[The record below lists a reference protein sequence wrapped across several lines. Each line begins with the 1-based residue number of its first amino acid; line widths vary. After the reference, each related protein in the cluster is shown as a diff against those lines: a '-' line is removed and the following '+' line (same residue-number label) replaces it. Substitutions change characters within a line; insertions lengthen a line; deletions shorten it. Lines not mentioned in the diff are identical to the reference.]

1 MYCLQVRKSTY
12 QFCRRVPIDLRLKFP
27 NPSIRHSLHT
37 KDFSEA
43 KRRRNTLLVHY
54 DNEFQRLRTDHYSPA
69 RLSMNAFQSAPVAIV
84 PQACVQTQTAAENT
98 VVSDSISLADLSS
111 FYMAKLR
118 LGGNKKT
125 IQDFSSSIDVAVQ
138 YFGSGTHASAINRS
152 MVREFMSFL
161 ARIPVRFALSKKTR
175 GRPIQEVV
183 EIAEKL
189 NMERSS
195 IPTVNKRL
203 DVLSA
208 VFNYG
213 IEEDKVSKNPFVNL
227 RMKEVKKAKSKR
239 QPMGEQDLRKLFNG
253 LTKGSEDFWVTMI
266 AAYQGARQNEILQL
280 RREDI
285 YKERGTWVISFHDR
299 FDDNSLKTES
309 SVRVVPVHHYLVS
322 SGFPDWV
329 VLMGKGERLFQSASL
344 GIYGNYSQTYSKHI
358 NAVFRSLGVTN
369 HFHSL
374 RHSFRDACREA
385 EVASDIA
392 DYLGGWSGSTSVS
405 RSYGSLEF
413 SLNHMKRQLD
423 KVSYL
428 TNAGVMLCEV
438 LSSCR

>member
-27 NPSIRHSLHT
+27 NPSIRHSLQT

-54 DNEFQRLRTDHYSPA
+54 DNEFQRLRDDQNSPA

-84 PQACVQTQTAAENT
+84 PQACVQTQAAAENT

-138 YFGSGTHASAINRS
+138 YFGSDTNASSISRE
-152 MVREFMSFL
+152 MVRTFMLFL
-161 ARIPVRFALSKKTR
+161 AKLPVRFALSKKTR

-183 EIAEKL
+183 EIAEQL
-189 NMERSS
+189 NLERSS
-195 IPTVNKRL
+195 IPTINKRL

-208 VFNYG
+208 VFSYG
-213 IEEDKVSKNPFVNL
+213 LEEDKVAKNPFVNL
-227 RMKEVKKAKSKR
+227 RMKEARKAKSKR
-239 QPMGEQDLRKLFNG
+239 QPMGEHDLTKLFTG
-253 LTKGSEDFWVTMI
+253 LTQGSEDFWVTMI

-285 YKERGTWVISFHDR
+285 FKERDTWVISFHDR

-309 SVRVVPVHHYLVS
+309 SVRVVPIHHHLIS
-322 SGFPDWV
+322 LGLADWV
-329 VLMGKGERLFQSASL
+329 ASIGKGQRLFQSASL

-358 NAVFRSLGVTN
+358 NAVFRSLRVTN

-385 EVASDIA
+385 EVPSDIA
-392 DYLGGWSGSTSVS
+392 DYLGGWSGSASVS
-405 RSYGSLEF
+405 RSYGALEF
-413 SLNHMKRQLD
+413 SLNHMKRQLN
-423 KVSYL
+423 KVSYF
-428 TNAGVMLCEV
+428 
-438 LSSCR
+438 S

>member
-12 QFCRRVPIDLRLKFP
+12 QYCRRVPTDLLVRFP
-27 NPSIRHSLHT
+27 NPTIRHSLET
-37 KDFSEA
+37 KDLSEA

-54 DNEFQRLRTDHYSPA
+54 DNEFQRLRADKYSSP
-69 RLSMNAFQSAPVAIV
+69 RLASNYFQPKLVAEVPQSAPQLFIS
-84 PQACVQTQTAAENT
+84 TKNT
-98 VVSDSISLADLSS
+98 ELCEAISLLDLSA
-111 FYMAKLR
+111 FYMAKLN
-118 LGGNKKT
+118 LGENKKT
-125 IQDFSSSIDVAVQ
+125 IQDFSSSIDVALQ
-138 YFGSGTHASAINRS
+138 YFGLDTDASVINRT
-152 MVREFMSFL
+152 MVREFMLFL
-161 ARIPVRFALSKKTR
+161 TRVPVRFALSKKTR

-183 EIAEKL
+183 EIADKF

-195 IPTVNKRL
+195 ISTINKRL

-213 IEEDKVSKNPFVNL
+213 LQEDKVAKNPFANL
-227 RMKEVKKAKSKR
+227 RIKEVKKAKSKR
-239 QPMGEQDLRKLFNG
+239 QPMGEQDLGKLFSN
-253 LTKGSEDFWVTMI
+253 LTQGSEDFWVTMI

-285 YKERGTWVISFHDR
+285 YRERGTWVISFHDR

-309 SVRVVPVHHYLVS
+309 SVRVVPVHHHLVTL
-322 SGFPDWV
+322 GLADWV
-329 VLMGKGERLFQSASL
+329 AEIGSGQRLFQTASL

-358 NAVFRSLGVTN
+358 NAVFRGLGVTN

-413 SLNHMKRQLD
+413 SLSHMQSQLN

-428 TNAGVMLCEV
+428 
-438 LSSCR
+438 SSRIV

>member
-1 MYCLQVRKSTY
+1 MYCLKVRKSTY
-12 QFCRRVPIDLRLKFP
+12 QFCRRVPIDLRLKFS

-43 KRRRNTLLVHY
+43 KRRRKTLLVHY
-54 DNEFQRLRTDHYSPA
+54 DNEFQRLRVDQYSPA

-84 PQACVQTQTAAENT
+84 SQTCVQAQPAAENA
-98 VVSDSISLADLSS
+98 VGSDSISLADLSS

-125 IQDFSSSIDVAVQ
+125 IQDFSSSIDVALQ
-138 YFGSGTHASAINRS
+138 YFGSDTKASSINRE
-152 MVREFMSFL
+152 MVRTFMLFL
-161 ARIPVRFALSKKTR
+161 AKLPVRFALSKKTR

-183 EIAEKL
+183 EIAQQL
-189 NMERSS
+189 NLECSS

-203 DVLSA
+203 DVLRA
-208 VFNYG
+208 VFSYG
-213 IEEDKVSKNPFVNL
+213 LEEDKVAKNPFVNL
-227 RMKEVKKAKSKR
+227 RMKEAKKAKSKR
-239 QPMGEQDLRKLFNG
+239 QPMGEHDLTKLFNG
-253 LTKGSEDFWVTMI
+253 LTLGSEDFWVTMI

-285 YKERGTWVISFHDR
+285 FKERDTWVISFHDR

-309 SVRVVPVHHYLVS
+309 SVRVVPVHRHLIS
-322 SGFPDWV
+322 LGLGDWV
-329 VLMGKGERLFQSASL
+329 EAIGKGERLFQSASL
-344 GIYGNYSQTYSKHI
+344 GIYGNYSQAYSKHI
-358 NAVFRSLGVTN
+358 NAVFRSLRVTN

-405 RSYGSLEF
+405 RSYGALEF
-413 SLNHMKRQLD
+413 SLSHMKRQLN
-423 KVSYL
+423 KVSYF
-428 TNAGVMLCEV
+428 N
-438 LSSCR
+438 

>member
-12 QFCRRVPIDLRLKFP
+12 QFCRRVPIDLRVQFP
-27 NPSIRHSLHT
+27 NLTIRHSLQT

-54 DNEFQRLRTDHYSPA
+54 DNEFQRLRADKYSSP
-69 RLSMNAFQSAPVAIV
+69 RLSSNYFQSEPVAEVLQSAP
-84 PQACVQTQTAAENT
+84 QLFMSTKNT
-98 VVSDSISLADLSS
+98 EVCEAISLSDLSA
-111 FYMAKLR
+111 FYMAKLT

-125 IQDFSSSIDVAVQ
+125 IQDFSSSIDVALQ
-138 YFGSGTHASAINRS
+138 YFGLDTEASAINRS
-152 MVREFMSFL
+152 MVREFMLFL
-161 ARIPVRFALSKKTR
+161 TRIPVRFTLSKKTR

-183 EIAEKL
+183 EIADKL

-195 IPTVNKRL
+195 ISTVNKRL

-213 IEEDKVSKNPFVNL
+213 REEDKVSKNPFVNL

-239 QPMGEQDLRKLFNG
+239 QPMGEQDLGKLFSN

-285 YKERGTWVISFHDR
+285 YRERGTWVISFHDR
-299 FDDNSLKTES
+299 FDNNSLKTES
-309 SVRVVPVHHYLVS
+309 SVRIVPVHQHLVS
-322 SGFPDWV
+322 SGLADWV
-329 VLMGKGERLFQSASL
+329 AKIGGGERLFQTASL

-413 SLNHMKRQLD
+413 SLSHMKRQLD
-423 KVSYL
+423 KVSYP
-428 TNAGVMLCEV
+428 N
-438 LSSCR
+438 

>member
-12 QFCRRVPIDLRLKFP
+12 QFCRRVPNDLRLKFS
-27 NPSIRHSLHT
+27 NPTIRHSLQT
-37 KDFSEA
+37 KDYSEA

-54 DNEFQRLRTDHYSPA
+54 DNEFQRLRLNLNSSALSAVNVCISSPA
-69 RLSMNAFQSAPVAIV
+69 TPAP
-84 PQACVQTQTAAENT
+84 NL
-98 VVSDSISLADLSS
+98 SLASQYIDEQVVIGKSMTLLDLSS
-111 FYMAKLR
+111 FYMAKLK

-125 IQDFSSSIDVAVQ
+125 IQDFSSSIDVALQ
-138 YFGSGTHASAINRS
+138 YFGSDINASSINRE
-152 MVREFMSFL
+152 MVRAFMLFL
-161 ARIPVRFALSKKTR
+161 AKLPVRFALSKKTR
-175 GRPIQEVV
+175 GRPVQEVV
-183 EIAEKL
+183 EIADQL
-189 NMERSS
+189 NLERSS

-203 DVLSA
+203 DVLRA
-208 VFNYG
+208 VFSYG
-213 IEEDKVSKNPFVNL
+213 VEEEKVAKNPFVNL

-239 QPMGEQDLRKLFNG
+239 QPMGEQDLGKLFSS
-253 LTKGSEDFWVTMI
+253 LIKGSEDFWVTMI

-285 YKERGTWVISFHDR
+285 YSERGTWVISFHDR

-309 SVRVVPVHHYLVS
+309 SVRIVPLHQHLVS
-322 SGFPDWV
+322 LGLSDWAAKI
-329 VLMGKGERLFQSASL
+329 GRGERLFQSASL

-385 EVASDIA
+385 EVDSDIA

-405 RSYGSLEF
+405 CSYGSLEF
-413 SLNHMKRQLD
+413 SLSHMKRQLNRI
-423 KVSYL
+423 SYP
-428 TNAGVMLCEV
+428 G
-438 LSSCR
+438 

>member
-27 NPSIRHSLHT
+27 NPSIRHSLQT

-54 DNEFQRLRTDHYSPA
+54 DNEFQRLRDDQYSPA

-84 PQACVQTQTAAENT
+84 PQACVQTQAAAENT

-138 YFGSGTHASAINRS
+138 YFGSDTNASSISRE
-152 MVREFMSFL
+152 MVRTFMLFL
-161 ARIPVRFALSKKTR
+161 AKLPVRFALSKKTR

-183 EIAEKL
+183 EIAEQL
-189 NMERSS
+189 NLERSS
-195 IPTVNKRL
+195 IPTINKRL

-208 VFNYG
+208 VFSYG
-213 IEEDKVSKNPFVNL
+213 LEEDKVAKNPFVNL
-227 RMKEVKKAKSKR
+227 RMKEARKAKSKR
-239 QPMGEQDLRKLFNG
+239 QPMGEHDLTKLFTG
-253 LTKGSEDFWVTMI
+253 LTQGSEDFWVTMI

-285 YKERGTWVISFHDR
+285 FKERDTWVISFHDR

-309 SVRVVPVHHYLVS
+309 SVRVVPIHHHLIS
-322 SGFPDWV
+322 LGLADWV
-329 VLMGKGERLFQSASL
+329 ASIGKGQRLFQSASL

-358 NAVFRSLGVTN
+358 NAVFRSLRVTN

-385 EVASDIA
+385 EVPSDIA
-392 DYLGGWSGSTSVS
+392 DYLGGWSGSASVS
-405 RSYGSLEF
+405 RSYGALEF
-413 SLNHMKRQLD
+413 SLNHMKRQLN
-423 KVSYL
+423 KVSYF
-428 TNAGVMLCEV
+428 
-438 LSSCR
+438 S

>member
-27 NPSIRHSLHT
+27 NPSIRHSLQT

-54 DNEFQRLRTDHYSPA
+54 DNEFQRLRDDQNSPA

-84 PQACVQTQTAAENT
+84 PQACVQTQAAAENT

-138 YFGSGTHASAINRS
+138 YFGSDTNASSISRE
-152 MVREFMSFL
+152 MVRTFMLFL
-161 ARIPVRFALSKKTR
+161 AKLPVRFALSKKTR

-183 EIAEKL
+183 EIAEQL
-189 NMERSS
+189 NLEPSS
-195 IPTVNKRL
+195 IPTINKRL

-208 VFNYG
+208 VFSYG
-213 IEEDKVSKNPFVNL
+213 LEEDKVAKNPFVNL
-227 RMKEVKKAKSKR
+227 RMKEARKAKSKR
-239 QPMGEQDLRKLFNG
+239 QPMGEHDLTKLFTG
-253 LTKGSEDFWVTMI
+253 LTQGSEDFWVTMI

-285 YKERGTWVISFHDR
+285 FKERDTWVISFHDR

-309 SVRVVPVHHYLVS
+309 SVRVVPIHHHLIS
-322 SGFPDWV
+322 LGLADWV
-329 VLMGKGERLFQSASL
+329 ASIGKGQRLFQSASL

-358 NAVFRSLGVTN
+358 NAVFRSLRVTN

-385 EVASDIA
+385 EVPSDIA
-392 DYLGGWSGSTSVS
+392 DYLGGWSGSASVS
-405 RSYGSLEF
+405 RSYGALEF
-413 SLNHMKRQLD
+413 SLNHMKRQLN
-423 KVSYL
+423 KVSYF
-428 TNAGVMLCEV
+428 
-438 LSSCR
+438 S

>member
-12 QFCRRVPIDLRLKFP
+12 QFCRRVPIDLRAQFP
-27 NPSIRHSLHT
+27 NLAIRHSLQT

-43 KRRRNTLLVHY
+43 KRRRNTLLVYY
-54 DNEFQRLRTDHYSPA
+54 DNEFQRLRVDKSSSP
-69 RLSMNAFQSAPVAIV
+69 RLASNYFQSKLVVEFPQSV
-84 PQACVQTQTAAENT
+84 PQLCISTKNIEHCEA
-98 VVSDSISLADLSS
+98 ISLSGLSA
-111 FYMAKLR
+111 FYMAKLK

-125 IQDFSSSIDVAVQ
+125 IQDFSSSIDVALQ
-138 YFGSGTHASAINRS
+138 YFGLGTEASAINRS
-152 MVREFMSFL
+152 MVREFMLFL
-161 ARIPVRFALSKKTR
+161 TKIPVRFTLSKKTR
-175 GRPIQEVV
+175 GRPIQKVV
-183 EIAEKL
+183 DIAEKL

-195 IPTVNKRL
+195 ISTVNKRL

-213 IEEDKVSKNPFVNL
+213 REEDKVSKNPFVNL

-239 QPMGEQDLRKLFNG
+239 QPMCEQDLGKLFSY
-253 LTKGSEDFWVTMI
+253 LTKDSEDFWVTMI

-285 YKERGTWVISFHDR
+285 YRERGTWVISFHDR

-309 SVRVVPVHHYLVS
+309 SVRVVPLHQHLVS
-322 SGFPDWV
+322 LGLADWAAKI
-329 VLMGKGERLFQSASL
+329 GRGERLFQSASL

-358 NAVFRSLGVTN
+358 NAVFRNLGVTN

-385 EVASDIA
+385 EVDNDIA

-413 SLNHMKRQLD
+413 SLSQMKRQLD
-423 KVSYL
+423 RVSYP
-428 TNAGVMLCEV
+428 G
-438 LSSCR
+438 